1 MISKYNKFFK
11 EKQMRDIL
19 NLLENILTEKSNL
32 AANELNKNKARFN
45 TFIQYIQT
53 GKPFSTLDGKQVI
66 VDPSEADRF
75 LELKQ
80 TNKFGGT
87 LKALGTDGMQYPIS
101 SFLKTADF
109 GGHAAKPG
117 AVADD
122 GTQPQ
127 AVGNKPQAI
136 GKEAVLVKPTQIS
149 ITDKNIPANAL
160 GSAIIN
166 NPILKSTD
174 YGRAVIEC
182 AKQIMAGQPAT
193 LPPEIMAQPKGV
205 VPAIRDYATEYLG
218 VLALVYNQTDF
229 PARNEFIKWLGG
241 SLESIILNFP
251 TKANTP
257 LADSYASL
265 TNPTTDHQINISSK
279 GKGGG
284 AAPAIS
290 KLDIPDQLY
299 KKKKYRDGLAF
310 VEICK
315 QKGVAMQAF
324 TAMDFLNQLSPDK
337 IPEKFRPFLP
347 FTDEIKTA
355 AMNSVKNNTTLPEYE
370 SLWTDVKFKAED
382 ASDGGKL
389 IYAIK
394 NGVVEAINAGAI
406 PHMQAVILE
415 ILDYNFV
422 QQYSDLNKN
431 VLVFHTQWP
440 AKLDGHVEMS
450 HKSSAKGPSDGG
462 FSFKLGPKEVTT
474 EETMPAAVEYL
485 GTEKTLGRK
494 RQP

>member
-1 MISKYNKFFK
+1 
-11 EKQMRDIL
+11 MRDIL

-32 AANELNKNKARFN
+32 AAGELNKDRARFN

-53 GKPFSTLDGKQVI
+53 GKPFNTLDGKEVI
-66 VDPSEADRF
+66 VEPSEADRF

-80 TNKFGGT
+80 ANKFGGT

-117 AVADD
+117 APAVAGDQ
-122 GTQPQ
+122 TQSM
-127 AVGNKPQAI
+127 
-136 GKEAVLVKPTQIS
+136 GKEAALVKPSQIK
-149 ITDKNIPANAL
+149 ITDQNIPASAL

-174 YGRAVIEC
+174 YGQAVIEC
-182 AKQIMAGQPAT
+182 ARQIMAGQPAT
-193 LPPEIMAQPKGV
+193 LTPEIMAQSKGV

-218 VLALVYNQTDF
+218 VLALIYNQTNF
-229 PARNEFIKWLGG
+229 PRRDEFIKWLGG
-241 SLESIILNFP
+241 NIESIILNFP
-251 TKANTP
+251 TESNTP

-290 KLDIPDQLY
+290 KLDVPDQLY
-299 KKKKYRDGLAF
+299 KKKQYRDALAF
-310 VEICK
+310 VDICK

-324 TAMDFLNQLSPDK
+324 TAMDYLNQLAPSY

-355 AMNSVKNNTTLPEYE
+355 AMSSVKNNTPLPEYE
-370 SLWTDVKFKAED
+370 SLWAGLKFKAED

-406 PHMQAVILE
+406 PNMQAVILE

-431 VLVFHTQWP
+431 TLVFHTQWP

-450 HKSSAKGPSDGG
+450 HKSSAKGPGGGG
-462 FSFKLGPKEVTT
+462 FSFKLGPKTVTT
-474 EETMPAAVEYL
+474 EEAAPVVPERPKDNVKKY
-485 GTEKTLGRK
+485 GRPFQ
-494 RQP
+494 R

>member
-1 MISKYNKFFK
+1 
-11 EKQMRDIL
+11 MRDIL

-32 AANELNKNKARFN
+32 AAGELNKDRARFN

-53 GKPFSTLDGKQVI
+53 GKPFNTLDGKEVT

-117 AVADD
+117 VPGEPADVGD
-122 GTQPQ
+122 QKQ
-127 AVGNKPQAI
+127 AVGKESALAKPS
-136 GKEAVLVKPTQIS
+136 QIK
-149 ITDKNIPANAL
+149 ITDQNIPASAL
-160 GSAIIN
+160 GSAIVN

-174 YGRAVIEC
+174 YGRAIIEC

-193 LPPEIMAQPKGV
+193 LPPEIMAQRKGV

-218 VLALVYNQTDF
+218 VLALVYNQTNF
-229 PARNEFIKWLGG
+229 PNRDAFLKWLGG

-290 KLDIPDQLY
+290 KLEIPDQLY
-299 KKKKYRDGLAF
+299 KKKQYRDALAF

-315 QKGVAMQAF
+315 QKGVAMQSF
-324 TAMDFLNQLSPDK
+324 TAMDYLNQLAPSY

-347 FTDEIKTA
+347 FTDEIKTTA
-355 AMNSVKNNTTLPEYE
+355 LNSVKNNTPLPEYQ
-370 SLWTDVKFKAED
+370 SLWNDIVFKAED

-406 PHMQAVILE
+406 PNMQAVILE

-431 VLVFHTQWP
+431 TLVFHTQWP
-440 AKLDGHVEMS
+440 AKLDGHIEMS

-462 FSFKLGPKEVTT
+462 FSFKLGPKEITT
-474 EETMPAAVEYL
+474 EELVPAAPEVVPELPKDNIKKY
-485 GTEKTLGRK
+485 GRPFQ
-494 RQP
+494 R

>member
-1 MISKYNKFFK
+1 
-11 EKQMRDIL
+11 MRDIL
-19 NLLENILTEKSNL
+19 NLLENILNEGPTL
-32 AANELNKNKARFN
+32 GAFELNKYKDRFN

-53 GKPFSTLDGKQVI
+53 GKPFYTIDGKKVI
-66 VDPSEADRF
+66 IDPSEADRF

-80 TNKFGGT
+80 ANKFSGPI
-87 LKALGTDGMQYPIS
+87 KALGTDKKQYPIS
-101 SFLKTADF
+101 QFIKTGEF
-109 GGHAAKPG
+109 GGHGVAPG
-117 AVADD
+117 STVD
-122 GTQPQ
+122 GSNQSQ
-127 AVGNKPQAI
+127 AVGNKTQAI
-136 GKEAVLVKPTQIS
+136 GKEAALVKPTQIQ
-149 ITDKNIPANAL
+149 ITDQNIPARTL

-166 NPILKSTD
+166 NSILQSTD

-193 LPPEIMAQPKGV
+193 LPPEIMAQSKGV

-218 VLALVYNQTDF
+218 VLALVYNQTNF
-229 PARNEFIKWLGG
+229 PNRDEFLKWLGG
-241 SLESIILNFP
+241 NIESISLNFP

-290 KLDIPDQLY
+290 KLDVPDHLY
-299 KKKKYRDGLAF
+299 KKKQYRDALAF
-310 VEICK
+310 VDICK

-324 TAMDFLNQLSPDK
+324 TAMDYLNQLAPK
-337 IPEKFRPFLP
+337 YIPEKFRPFLP
-347 FTDEIKTA
+347 FTDEIKTE
-355 AMNSVKNNTTLPEYE
+355 AMTSVKTNAPLPKYE
-370 SLWTDVKFKAED
+370 SLWAGLKFKAED

-406 PHMQAVILE
+406 PNMQAVILE
-415 ILDYNFV
+415 ILDYNFI
-422 QQYSDLNKN
+422 QQYSDLKKN
-431 VLVFHTQWP
+431 TLVFHTQWP
-440 AKLDGHVEMS
+440 AKLDGHIEMS

-462 FSFKLGPKEVTT
+462 FSFKLGPREVTT
-474 EETMPAAVEYL
+474 EQHVAEPPQVY
-485 GTEKTLGRK
+485 GSPKTLGRK
-494 RQP
+494 RQR

>member
-1 MISKYNKFFK
+1 
-11 EKQMRDIL
+11 MRDIL
-19 NLLENILTEKSNL
+19 NLLDSVLTEAPTL

-45 TFIQYIQT
+45 TFIQYIQN
-53 GKPFSTLDGKQVI
+53 GQPFYTIDGKEVI

-80 TNKFGGT
+80 ANKFEGPI
-87 LKALGTDGMQYPIS
+87 KALGTDKQKYPVSNFI
-101 SFLKTADF
+101 KTGDF
-109 GGHAAKPG
+109 GGHGVKPG
-117 AVADD
+117 VAVDADN
-122 GTQPQ
+122 QPQ
-127 AVGNKPQAI
+127 SVDQKPQSI
-136 GKEAVLVKPTQIS
+136 GKEAALVKPSQIN
-149 ITDKNIPANAL
+149 ITDKNIPASAL
-160 GSAIIN
+160 GSTIIN
-166 NPILKSTD
+166 NPVLKSTD

-193 LPPEIMAQPKGV
+193 LPPEIMSQRKGV

-337 IPEKFRPFLP
+337 IPEKFRQFLP

-355 AMNSVKNNTTLPEYE
+355 AMNSVRNNTTLPEYE
-370 SLWTDVKFKAED
+370 SLWTDIIFKAED

-474 EETMPAAVEYL
+474 EELITATPEPVYL

-494 RQP
+494 RQR

>member
-1 MISKYNKFFK
+1 
-11 EKQMRDIL
+11 MRDIL

-32 AANELNKNKARFN
+32 AAGELNKDRARFN

-53 GKPFSTLDGKQVI
+53 GKPFNTLDGKEVI

-101 SFLKTADF
+101 SFLKTAEF

-117 AVADD
+117 IPGEPSDAGDVKQTA
-122 GTQPQ
+122 
-127 AVGNKPQAI
+127 
-136 GKEAVLVKPTQIS
+136 GKEGALVKPSQIK
-149 ITDKNIPANAL
+149 ITDQNIPASAL

-166 NPILKSTD
+166 NPVLKSTD
-174 YGRAVIEC
+174 YGLAIIEC
-182 AKQIMAGQPAT
+182 ANQIMAGQPAT
-193 LPPEIMAQPKGV
+193 LPPEIMAQGKI

-218 VLALVYNQTDF
+218 VLALVYNQTNF
-229 PARNEFIKWLGG
+229 PSRDAFLKWLGG

-290 KLDIPDQLY
+290 KLDVPDQLY
-299 KKKKYRDGLAF
+299 KKKQYRDALAF

-355 AMNSVKNNTTLPEYE
+355 TINSVKHNTPLPDYQP
-370 SLWTDVKFKAED
+370 LWSDIVFKAED

-394 NGVVEAINAGAI
+394 NGVVEAVNNGAI

-431 VLVFHTQWP
+431 TLVFHTQWP
-440 AKLDGHVEMS
+440 AKLDGHIEMS

-462 FSFKLGPKEVTT
+462 FSFKLGPKEITT
-474 EETMPAAVEYL
+474 EELVPA
-485 GTEKTLGRK
+485 TLEPPKDNIKKYGRTFQ
-494 RQP
+494 R